1 MSTCPA
7 LWLPILVLGAAAQ
20 SAATVVPTIG
30 PSFDPCSTT
39 TLKAEPDL
47 RSTPRNDVSPA
58 RLRADVELVQIPVS
72 VVDRNDRV
80 VENLRRDEF
89 RLREDG
95 ADQRL
100 SHLSWEESPLSA
112 TLVVDF
118 SNSMRHGIPLARLGV
133 LQLLERLAPH
143 DETSLITVRERP
155 ELKLAFGADSQ
166 TIRTFVHSQGP
177 KGGTALADAVM
188 LAIQHVR
195 TGRSRQRAIIVFS
208 DGDDRDSRYRWPEV
222 RRAAR
227 EADARI
233 HFFALPGDP
242 DPERAETIQ
251 FGRLELGA
259 ISRETG
265 GRYFVVADRPQLL
278 DVVRKLDLHW
288 RYVLEYYPS
297 NPQRDD
303 RYRRVDVSVPGRTRD
318 VRLFWR
324 RGYSARQ

>member
-1 MSTCPA
+1 MCPA
-7 LWLPILVLGAAAQ
+7 LWLPILLLRAAAAQ
-20 SAATVVPTIG
+20 SVATVVPTIG
-30 PSFDPCSTT
+30 PAFDPCSAATSIT
-39 TLKAEPDL
+39 GPDL
-47 RSTPRNDVSPA
+47 RSTLRNDVSPV

-72 VVDRNDRV
+72 AVDRDDRAIG
-80 VENLRRDEF
+80 NLTRDEF

-95 ADQRL
+95 ADQHL
-100 SHLSWEESPLSA
+100 SHLSWEEAPLSA

-155 ELKLAFGADSQ
+155 EVKLAFGADGQ
-166 TIRTFVHSQGP
+166 AIRTFVHSQGP

-188 LAIQHVR
+188 LAIQYVKN
-195 TGRSRQRAIIVFS
+195 GRSRQRAVIVFS
-208 DGDDRDSRYRWPEV
+208 DGDDRDSRYRWAEV

-233 HFFALPGDP
+233 HFFALPGDQDP
-242 DPERAETIQ
+242 DRTEAIQ

-265 GRYFVVADRPQLL
+265 GRYFTVADRPQLL
-278 DVVRKLDLHW
+278 DVVRRLDLHW

-297 NPQRDD
+297 NPPRDD

-324 RGYSARQ
+324 RGYSARR